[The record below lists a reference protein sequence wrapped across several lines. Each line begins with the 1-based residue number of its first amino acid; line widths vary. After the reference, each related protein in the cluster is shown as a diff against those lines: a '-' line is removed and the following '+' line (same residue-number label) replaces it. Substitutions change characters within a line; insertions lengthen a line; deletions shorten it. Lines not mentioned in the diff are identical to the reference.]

1 MKFVKH
7 DSAGYLANHLAR
19 LFARELQA
27 TIRPLGLSTGT
38 FPVLL
43 ELWEEEAL
51 TQRQLVQRL
60 DVEQATMANTLA
72 RMERDGLVRRQPDPT
87 DGRTQ
92 RIHLTDRARGL
103 RAPALAAAQAVNG
116 IALDPLTSEER
127 AHFVTLVRRLIDA
140 LRQHGGKAG

>member
-1 MKFVKH
+1 MEFEKH

-27 TIRPLGLSTGT
+27 RIRPFGLSIGT

-43 ELWEEEAL
+43 ELWEEEGL

-72 RMERDGLVRRQPDPT
+72 RMERDGLVRRQPDAT
-87 DGRTQ
+87 DGRIQ
-92 RIHLTDRARGL
+92 RIHLTDRARAL
-103 RAPALAAAQAVNG
+103 RAPSLAAAQAVNG
-116 IALDPLTSEER
+116 VALGNLTREER
-127 AHFVTLVRRLIDA
+127 AQFLGLMRMLIDA
-140 LRQHGGKAG
+140 LRRHGGWKG